1 MFLRAKFANNDI
13 AMATIT
19 EIAPDVYRVCLLNKE
34 RGLQF
39 NHFIVKDEEPLLY
52 HTGYRASFKELREA
66 VATLIDPAKLR
77 WIGWSH
83 FESDECGSLNEWL
96 QVAPQALPA
105 CGFLSAALNTNDFS
119 NRPPKVMNGGDVL
132 KTGKYRFRFV
142 PTAQL
147 PHGWDA
153 GVMFEETNRT
163 LLCSDLFTHFGDVE
177 PITEK
182 DIVGRAKETLQ
193 NMQNSPF
200 AYYIPYNKQTGVI
213 CNQLADLKPKTLAT
227 MHGSSFVG
235 DCAKAL
241 CDLNVAM
248 KEVLDK

>member
-1 MFLRAKFANNDI
+1 
-13 AMATIT
+13 MATIT
-19 EIAPDVYRVCLLNKE
+19 EIAPDVYRVSLLNKQL
-34 RGLQF
+34 GLQF
-39 NHFIVKDEEPLLY
+39 NHFVIKDEEPLLY
-52 HTGYRASFKELREA
+52 HTGYRSSFAELREA
-66 VATLIDPAKLR
+66 VAQVIDPVKLR

-96 QVAPQALPA
+96 QVAPTAIPA
-105 CGFLSAALNTNDFS
+105 CGFLSAAINANDFS
-119 NRPPKVMNGGDVL
+119 NRPPRVMNNGDVL
-132 KTGKYRFRFV
+132 STGKYRFRFV

-153 GVMFEETNRT
+153 GVMFEETNQP

-177 PITEK
+177 PITK
-182 DIVGRAKETLQ
+182 ADIVGRARETLQ

-200 AYYIPYNKQTGVI
+200 AYYIPYTAQTGRI
-213 CNQLADLKPKTLAT
+213 FKQLEGLKPKTLAT

-235 DCAKAL
+235 DCAQAL
-241 CDLNVAM
+241 RDLNVVM